1 MREGGLDAPTR
12 HVIPWEDPDFFD
24 RVKTEA
30 EMRRIFDICHGCRR
44 CFNLCD
50 AFPRLF
56 DLVDSSDTGELARF
70 VGPLANWGSD
80 RHNQLTRPVL
90 EKIAQVDRS
99 AALPKYHGRTFVAR

>member
-44 CFNLCD
+44 CFSLCHTFPTLFEAID
-50 AFPRLF
+50 ATT
-56 DLVDSSDTGELARF
+56 SGELHAVPGCNRRECVSGF
-70 VGPLANWGSD
+70 DGVGAPC
-80 RHNQLTRPVL
+80 RC
-90 EKIAQVDRS
+90 
-99 AALPKYHGRTFVAR
+99 

>member
-24 RVKTEA
+24 RTKTEA

-56 DLVDSSDTGELARF
+56 DLVDNSDTGELVR
-70 VGPLANWGSD
+70 VGELP
-80 RHNQLTRPVL
+80 RPPAGA
-90 EKIAQVDRS
+90 KIQRVDVIIRIRQDNR
-99 AALPKYHGRTFVAR
+99 APR